1 MHANYDTREE
11 NERRKKNCTK
21 IRIERTTTEYLLFNA
36 NRKIKNQEKQNG
48 KYRVEE
54 FKFCK
59 MGCFIACEDII
70 KQMIVWL

>member
-1 MHANYDTREE
+1 MMQEKRK
-11 NERRKKNCTK
+11 RQKKKNYTK
-21 IRIERTTTEYLLFNA
+21 ICIEYTTTGYLLFNA
-36 NRKIKNQEKQNG
+36 NRKIKSKTNIMVKD
-48 KYRVEE
+48 RVEE